1 MKWPK
6 RIKALVDKPNS
17 GYIKKDEIGIHI
29 HDNIY
34 DFPSQKNYNVSS
46 YYIGSKYEDL
56 DGSPSQPKYKFKE
69 GDGVTH
75 LTATVEEREKIYALL
90 MRNGYPSY
98 SKYENNST
106 RYGGSW
112 ANQFTNNFRFNKH
125 GKWVTSSRQ
134 QVTNPM
140 TYEEFKNL
148 IEGNK
153 EFHYEIY

>member
-1 MKWPK
+1 MERAEDIREFRRAK
-6 RIKALVDKPNS
+6 REQKIKENIELVNKELLEFEKALNRYKNDIDDTNL
-17 GYIKKDEIGIHI
+17 YITLPILIKTNEVK
-29 HDNIY
+29 
-34 DFPSQKNYNVSS
+34 
-46 YYIGSKYEDL
+46 
-56 DGSPSQPKYKFKE
+56 
-69 GDGVTH
+69 T
-75 LTATVEEREKIYALL
+75 LL
-90 MRNGYPSY
+90 MENGYPSH